1 MYKEIDINFVLYH
14 CIQGELISL
23 CYADKVHYDD
33 NYNAFICHGIERVTP
48 QLLLWFRCSLCTC
61 HVLTYM
67 YMYM

>member
-33 NYNAFICHGIERVTP
+33 NYNAFICHGIERESHHSCCYGLDVVYA
-48 QLLLWFRCSLCTC
+48 LAMC
-61 HVLTYM
+61 
-67 YMYM
+67 